1 MAKTAMASKY
11 RGRGIDWLRGDE
23 KHEKRRLVTAVSTH
37 GRDRPAAER
46 GGTAELRTQWF
57 RGLTA

>member
-23 KHEKRRLVTAVSTH
+23 RHEKRRLVTAVSTQGATVRPRSAA
-37 GRDRPAAER
+37 GRRNY
-46 GGTAELRTQWF
+46 ELSGSG
-57 RGLTA
+57 GLTA